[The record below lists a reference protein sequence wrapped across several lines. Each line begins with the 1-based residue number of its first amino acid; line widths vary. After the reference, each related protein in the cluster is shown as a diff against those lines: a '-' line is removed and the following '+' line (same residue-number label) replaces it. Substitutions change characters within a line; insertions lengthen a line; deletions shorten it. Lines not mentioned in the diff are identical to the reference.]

1 MLKSKIPYL
10 LLVAIVLLGFGARLY
25 KIDNPVADW
34 HSWRQGDTA
43 SVTRNMVNGGIDLL
57 YPRYHDL
64 SLLQTGKDNPEGYRF
79 VEVPI
84 FNAIHATLYK
94 AYPEFSLEKWG
105 RLLSAIVSTISIV
118 LMYLLGRKYLGQAG
132 GLLSAF
138 LFAFLPFNVYFSR
151 VILPDPLCVTL
162 SLAFLLAYSKW
173 LDSKR
178 LLTLSIA
185 GVLLA
190 LALLVKPYAIFFAIP
205 AIWLTYQEF
214 GFSLFKRKEL
224 YIFAVLSFLPLLLW
238 RFHIARYPEGI
249 PFYKWMFNME
259 GIRFKPA
266 FWRWLFGE
274 RIGRLILGLWGLAP
288 FAIGLISK
296 SNPREKYFSV
306 ACFAGAF
313 TYLSVLAAANIR
325 HDYYQTLIIPG
336 VVFVTAK
343 GAMELWNSTHFNRWF
358 SRALVVFSILFAIG
372 FSFYDVKEFYKVNHP
387 ELIRAGEA
395 LQKYAEKDAK
405 VLAPYNADTA
415 LLYQTKRNGWPEMT
429 YAVGKHMEMGAKYF
443 VSVNLGHP
451 DTLDIE
457 RKYITLEK
465 TNEYIII
472 KLEPKPRTP

>member
-1 MLKSKIPYL
+1 MTIL
-10 LLVAIVLLGFGARLY
+10 LIIVILGFTARLY

-43 SVTRNMVNGGIDLL
+43 SVTRNMVDSGINLL
-57 YPRYHDL
+57 YPKYHDL

-94 AYPEFSLEKWG
+94 AYPAFSLEKWG

-118 LMYLLGRKYLGQAG
+118 FMYLLGKKYLGVAG

-138 LFAFLPFNVYFSR
+138 LFAFLPFNIYFSR
-151 VILPDPLCVTL
+151 VILPDPTCVTL
-162 SLAFLLAYSKW
+162 SLAFLWFYTEW
-173 LDSKR
+173 LDKKK
-178 LLTLSIA
+178 LATLVVS
-185 GVLLA
+185 GVLLSS
-190 LALLVKPYAIFFAIP
+190 ALLVKPYAIFFAIP
-205 AIWLTYQEF
+205 AAWLTFREF
-214 GFSLFKRKEL
+214 GSRMFKRYDL
-224 YIFAVLSFLPLLLW
+224 YVFAVFSFLPLILW

-266 FWRWLFGE
+266 FWRWIFGE
-274 RIGRLILGLWGLAP
+274 RIGRMILGLWGLVP
-288 FAIGLISK
+288 FGVGLISK
-296 SNPREKYFSV
+296 TKDNEKYFSL
-306 ACFAGAF
+306 AMFAGAF
-313 TYLSVLAAANIR
+313 AYLSILAAANVR

-343 GAMELWNSTHFNRWF
+343 GALELWNNNSFNKWL
-358 SRALVVFSILFAIG
+358 SRALVVSSILFALG
-372 FSFYDVKEFYKVNHP
+372 FSWYDIKELYKINHP
-387 ELIRAGEA
+387 EIVRAGEA

-405 VLAPYNADTA
+405 VLAPYHGDTA

-443 VSVNLGHP
+443 VSVNLEHP

-465 TNEYIII
+465 TDKYIII

>member
-1 MLKSKIPYL
+1 MRNL
-10 LLVAIVLLGFGARLY
+10 IVLLTIVVLGFTVRLY

-43 SVTRNMVNGGIDLL
+43 SVTRNMVDSRIDLL

-84 FNAIHATLYK
+84 FNAIHASLYK
-94 AYPEFSLEKWG
+94 AYPAFSLEKWG
-105 RLLSAIVSTISIV
+105 RLLSAAVSTISIIF
-118 LMYLLGRKYLGQAG
+118 MYLLGRKYLGEIG

-138 LFAFLPFNVYFSR
+138 LFAFLPFNIYFSR

-162 SLAFLLAYSKW
+162 SLAFLWAYTKW
-173 LDSKR
+173 LNEKR
-178 LLTLSIA
+178 TGLLILSGI
-185 GVLLA
+185 LFA

-205 AIWLTYQEF
+205 AIWLTFKEY
-214 GFSLFKRKEL
+214 GLTLFKRKDL
-224 YIFAVLSFLPLLLW
+224 YMFALLSFLPLLLW

-266 FWRWLFGE
+266 FWRWIFGE
-274 RIGRLILGLWGLAP
+274 RIGRLILGLWGLVP
-288 FAIGLISK
+288 FAVGAISK
-296 SNPREKYFSV
+296 SKEKEKYFS
-306 ACFAGAF
+306 FSMFIGAF
-313 TYLSVLAAANIR
+313 AYLSVLAAANVR

-343 GAMELWNSTHFNRWF
+343 GALVLWNSKNYNRLLA
-358 SRALVVFSILFAIG
+358 RALVVFSILFGLG
-372 FSFYDVKEFYKVNHP
+372 FSWYDVKEFYKINHP
-387 ELIRAGEA
+387 EIVRAGEA
-395 LQKYAEKDAK
+395 LQKYAQKDAK
-405 VLAPYNADTA
+405 VLAPYHADTA

-429 YAVGKHMEMGAKYF
+429 YAVGKHIEMGAKYF
-443 VSVNLGHP
+443 VSVNLEHP

>member
-1 MLKSKIPYL
+1 MRNL
-10 LLVAIVLLGFGARLY
+10 LILLIIVVLGFSARLY

-43 SVTRNMVNGGIDLL
+43 SVTRNMVDSGINLL

-64 SLLQTGKDNPEGYRF
+64 SLLQTGKDNPEGYRL

-94 AYPEFSLEKWG
+94 AYPAFSLEKWG
-105 RLLSAIVSTISIV
+105 RLLSAIVSTVSIV
-118 LMYLLGRKYLGQAG
+118 FMYLLGKKYLGAVG

-138 LFAFLPFNVYFSR
+138 LFAFLPFNIYFSR
-151 VILPDPLCVTL
+151 VILPDPMCVTL
-162 SLAFLLAYSKW
+162 SLAFLWFYTEW
-173 LDSKR
+173 LNKKSIQY
-178 LLTLSIA
+178 LVLS
-185 GVLLA
+185 GVLFS

-205 AIWLTYQEF
+205 ATWLT
-214 GFSLFKRKEL
+214 FKEYGKSMWNKKEL
-224 YIFAVLSFLPLLLW
+224 YIFGALSFLPLILW

-266 FWRWLFGE
+266 FWRWIFGE
-274 RIGRLILGLWGLAP
+274 RIGRMILGLWGLVP
-288 FAIGLISK
+288 FAIGAVAKSK
-296 SNPREKYFSV
+296 DKEKYFPL
-306 ACFAGAF
+306 AMFAGAF
-313 TYLSVLAAANIR
+313 AYLSILAAANVR

-343 GAMELWNSTHFNRWF
+343 GAIELWNNTSFNKWF
-358 SRALVVFSILFAIG
+358 ARFLVVASILFALG
-372 FSFYDVKEFYKVNHP
+372 FSWYDIKELYKINHP
-387 ELIRAGEA
+387 EIVEAGNA
-395 LQKYAEKDAK
+395 LQKFAPYDAK
-405 VLAPYNADTA
+405 VLAPYHGDTA

-429 YAVGKHMEMGAKYF
+429 YAVGKHLEMGAKYF
-443 VSVNLGHP
+443 VSVNLEHP

-465 TNEYIII
+465 TDKYIII

>member
-1 MLKSKIPYL
+1 MRNIL
-10 LLVAIVLLGFGARLY
+10 IVLLIVVLGFVARLY

-43 SVTRNMVNGGIDLL
+43 SVTRNMVDSGINLL

-84 FNAIHATLYK
+84 FNAIHASLYK
-94 AYPEFSLEKWG
+94 AYPVFSLEKWG
-105 RLLSAIVSTISIV
+105 RLLSAAVSTISIV
-118 LMYLLGRKYLGQAG
+118 FMYLLGRRYLGEIG

-138 LFAFLPFNVYFSR
+138 LFAFLPFNIYFSR

-162 SLAFLLAYSKW
+162 SLAFLWAYTKW
-173 LDSKR
+173 LVEKKVQ
-178 LLTLSIA
+178 LLVLSGI
-185 GVLLA
+185 LFA

-205 AIWLTYQEF
+205 AIWLTFKEF
-214 GFSLFKRKEL
+214 GAKMFKRKDL
-224 YIFAVLSFLPLLLW
+224 YLFALLSFLPLLLW

-266 FWRWLFGE
+266 FWRWIFGE
-274 RIGRLILGLWGLAP
+274 RIGRLILGQWGLAL
-288 FAIGLISK
+288 FAVGLISK
-296 SNPREKYFSV
+296 SKGGEKYFPLSL
-306 ACFAGAF
+306 FAGAF
-313 TYLSVLAAANIR
+313 AYLSILAAANVR
-325 HDYYQTLIIPG
+325 HDYYQTLIMPAVCF
-336 VVFVTAK
+336 VVAK
-343 GAMELWNSTHFNRWF
+343 GALDLWNSQHFNKLF
-358 SRALVVFSILFAIG
+358 SKALVIFSILFALG
-372 FSFYDVKEFYKVNHP
+372 FSWYEVKEFYKVNHP
-387 ELIRAGEA
+387 EIVRAGEA
-395 LQKYAEKDAK
+395 LQKYTEKSAL
-405 VLAPYNADTA
+405 VLAPYHADTA

-429 YAVGKHMEMGAKYF
+429 YAVGKHIEMGAKYF
-443 VSVNLGHP
+443 VSVNLEHP